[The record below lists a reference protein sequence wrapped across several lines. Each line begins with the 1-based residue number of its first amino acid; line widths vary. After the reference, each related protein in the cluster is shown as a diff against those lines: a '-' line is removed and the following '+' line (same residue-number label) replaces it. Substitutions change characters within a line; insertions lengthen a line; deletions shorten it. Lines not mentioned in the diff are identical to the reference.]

1 MALVRSGAESLP
13 SAGWNYAELRP
24 VFCLSQNAL
33 FLEPEAREGGTD
45 LRA

>member
-1 MALVRSGAESLP
+1 MALVRSRTESLP
-13 SAGWNYAELRP
+13 SAGWNYTELGP
-24 VFCLSQNAL
+24 VFCLFQNAL